1 MDADLSM
8 GIGEPGMLR
17 GDEKIAVHGKLESS
31 GYGIAVD
38 GPDDG
43 FIAGSE
49 DIRHVFSVA
58 PRIKKIILADDTKI
72 DTGTK

>member
-1 MDADLSM
+1 M
-8 GIGEPGMLR
+8 GIGEPGILR
-17 GDEKIAVHGKLESS
+17 GDEKIALHGKLEST
-31 GYGIAVD
+31 GDGIAVD
-38 GPDDG
+38 SSDDG

-49 DIRHVFSVA
+49 DIWQVFSVA